1 MWDRIGK
8 LDELRRRNQ
17 LAVLVTVTNSSG
29 STPPIP

>member
-17 LAVLVTVTNSSG
+17 LAVLVTVTKSSG
-29 STPPIP
+29 PTPPNP